1 MERNIDSM
9 KYRKSTHLSGVDVQI
24 IIAEKGECILTI
36 KDAHFDKGVNVSGNK
51 TDGYFLVFKEDVK
64 PMMVNSG
71 NRKIIS
77 RIVKDKKKLSDLD
90 SRNIG
95 QWIGL
100 TIELDFDPKRTMMG
114 KVTGG
119 IAVKEKAPEAI
130 SEKDLK
136 VLKGKIAACIGHEQ
150 LTALYNSSIKFKTS
164 PEAVSLFK
172 EKNHELTTAQ

>member
-1 MERNIDSM
+1 MERNIDCM

-51 TDGYFLVFKEDVK
+51 TDGYFLTFKEDVK
-64 PMMVNSG
+64 PMVVNST
-71 NRKIIS
+71 NRKIIA
-77 RIVKDKKKLSDLD
+77 RIAKDKLKLSDLD

-95 QWIGL
+95 KWIGL
-100 TIELDFDPKRTMMG
+100 TIELDFDANRTMMG

-119 IAVKEKAPEAI
+119 IAVKEKAPQAI
-130 SEKDLK
+130 SEKELK
-136 VLKGKIAACIGHEQ
+136 VLKGKLSACLGLEQ

-164 PEAVSLFK
+164 PDAVALFK
-172 EKNHELTTAQ
+172 ERNHELTSQE